1 MTGGVTP
8 LPETAGRPA
17 VGAGSVR
24 RSASISPFRWT
35 LRYWISRSI
44 VWLLVRGIVRVRFEG
59 RDRLPPG
66 PAIYCFNH
74 LGWVDPFMLMA
85 TLPFRPRLLFFG
97 PKEEDMGIGGR
108 NRVMVWTGSA
118 IPYKP
123 EKSDLR
129 EAARRVA
136 AALEAGRV
144 VAIAGEG
151 RIHVGE
157 RYVLPLSEGAAYFAL
172 RSHVPL
178 VPIAINGTSW
188 LRFGGRSGSG
198 SESRSL
204 SSGRPTH
211 ETLDE
216 LTAAGGAALKELV
229 ADAPD
234 VPVPGPVGRWLTERF
249 NAWPEGSRAATAER
263 GRARGG
269 RSGPQGGPQRRV
281 PRASAGDGPR
291 RLAPERS
298 GILRPSD

>member
-8 LPETAGRPA
+8 PETAGRPG

-59 RDRLPPG
+59 RERLPPG

-108 NRVMVWTGSA
+108 NRVMVWTGTA

-123 EKSDLR
+123 KKSDLR

-136 AALEAGRV
+136 AALDAGRV

-157 RYVLPLSEGAAYFAL
+157 RYLLPMSDGAAYFAI

-188 LRFGGRSGSG
+188 LRFGGIVRVRIGEPIAVG
-198 SESRSL
+198 
-204 SSGRPTH
+204 GRPTH
-211 ETLDE
+211 RALRD
-216 LTAAGGAALKELV
+216 LTTQVESALKELV
-229 ADAPD
+229 ADAQD
-234 VPVPGPVGRWLTERF
+234 VPVPGHLGRWLTERF
-249 NAWPEGSRAATAER
+249 NAWPEGSRVATAAMQVEADR
-263 GRARGG
+263 QAR
-269 RSGPQGGPQRRV
+269 RDPTATFSG
-281 PRASAGDGPR
+281 
-291 RLAPERS
+291 
-298 GILRPSD
+298 